1 MSRVVYT
8 IECIPKNLT
17 VDKDLRTLADVVVT
31 VNGRYRCYFNTKQDA
46 IKAEELLVKSESKMY
61 KGGLPWTPP
70 VKGYDTNE
78 AYP

>member
-8 IECIPKNLT
+8 IECIPKNLI

-31 VNGRYRCYFNTKQDA
+31 VNGRYRCSFSTKQEA
-46 IKAEELLVKSESKMY
+46 IKAEDLLVKSESKIY
-61 KGGLPWTPP
+61 KGGLLWTPP
-70 VKGYDTNE
+70 TKGYDTNE